1 MFFCNFFIH
10 NGRVI
15 DFDFS
20 RLMPKNLKST
30 KMIDYRPIE
39 IDDQKYKK
47 VQKDTKSSRLMLFV
61 KPNFLS

>member
-1 MFFCNFFIH
+1 
-10 NGRVI
+10 
-15 DFDFS
+15 
-20 RLMPKNLKST
+20 MPKNLKST

-61 KPNFLS
+61 QPIFLSWNFLIRSRIGESDFVMIE

>member
-1 MFFCNFFIH
+1 
-10 NGRVI
+10 
-15 DFDFS
+15 
-20 RLMPKNLKST
+20 MPKNLKST

-61 KPNFLS
+61 QPNFLSWNFLIRSRIGESDFVMIE